1 MNEKHPTIKFTA
13 EWSLTSIN
21 FLDVTVSL
29 IGVKITEDLYVKAT
43 DSHQYIRSYSCHPC
57 HCKKGITCSQAF
69 RLNRIC
75 SDPISFDRRC
85 NDLEK
90 WLIERGSKTRL
101 REVRKQILRARG
113 FSRDSLLGRENTRE
127 E

>member
-1 MNEKHPTIKFTA
+1 MT
-13 EWSLTSIN
+13 
-21 FLDVTVSL
+21 
-29 IGVKITEDLYVKAT
+29 T
-43 DSHQYIRSYSCHPC
+43 DIHQYLHYSSCHPY
-57 HCKKGITCSQAF
+57 HCNKGIQYSQA
-69 RLNRIC
+69 LPLDRIC

-90 WLIERGSKTRL
+90 WLIERGYSE

-113 FSRDSLLGRENTRE
+113 FSRDSLLERENIRE